1 VSLCLCGNCGL
12 VPLQG
17 LVRVRYKHKI

>member
-17 LVRVRYKHKI
+17 LVRVRYKQKI